1 MNNKL
6 TPEQFII
13 INPEMHDFEKTSLKI
28 FTGGFK
34 DNEEQLEKE
43 INNFLSNLGKIIYST
58 QQHDDLNNSIINL
71 LLTLIWVLEL
81 FNDESKTKED
91 IKEVIINR
99 LKQYGVYQIVTTDE
113 KSEVNKDRMVVM
125 SVIFDENNT
134 KDTIKSIKPGWAV
147 SLNNVEYVLKPEEVE
162 IHTSTELVCENIK

>member
-6 TPEQFII
+6 TPEQFVT

-58 QQHDDLNNSIINL
+58 QRHDDLNNSLINL

-81 FNDESKTKED
+81 FNDELKTKEN

-99 LKQYGVYQIVTTDE
+99 LKQYGVYQLITTDE
-113 KSEVNKDRMVVM
+113 KTEVNKDRMVVM
-125 SVIFDENNT
+125 SVISDENSVE
-134 KDTIKSIKPGWAV
+134 DTIKSIKPGWAV
-147 SLNNVEYVLKPEEVE
+147 MFNDIEYVLKPEEVE
-162 IHTSTELVCENIK
+162 IHTSIALDCENKN